1 MAFAAIADDLW
12 AMYPLN
18 RLNRTVRDTRAH
30 YGAGSPA
37 PEQFPAE
44 LVLRDLGSDDG
55 EVGAPLILA
64 RYAALRAW
72 MLAGAAAD
80 PALLTHAL
88 AAAHAHVHTTPQDWP
103 ERALLARLLD
113 GVGSDADASA
123 VLLDIAAAAEGAG
136 HIDSAL
142 AARTAAWTDAIRGL
156 RLANA
161 AELATGVATFLRRQG
176 AAQKAAEWER
186 AAARLARAA
195 VRWPPP
201 SPS

>member
-1 MAFAAIADDLW
+1 MASVASADDLG

-18 RLNRTVRDTRAH
+18 RLNPTVRDARAH
-30 YGAGSPA
+30 YGAGGPA

-44 LVLRDLGSDDG
+44 LVLRDLGGADG
-55 EVGAPLILA
+55 EIAAPLILA

-72 MLAGAAAD
+72 MLRGV
-80 PALLTHAL
+80 PGEPELLRHAL
-88 AAAHAHVHTTPQDWP
+88 AAAHAHLEAAPEDWP

-113 GVGSDADASA
+113 RGHTDGDVSEL
-123 VLLDIAAAAEGAG
+123 LLDVAAAAEGAG

-156 RLANA
+156 RLESA
-161 AELATGVATFLRRQG
+161 AELARGVATFLRRQG
-176 AAQKAAEWER
+176 AAQAAADWER
-186 AAARLARAA
+186 AAVRLARAA
-195 VRWPPP
+195 GGWPPP

>member
-1 MAFAAIADDLW
+1 MASEAIADDLG

-18 RLNRTVRDTRAH
+18 RLDHTVRDARAH
-30 YGAGSPA
+30 YSAGAPA

-44 LVLRDLGSDDG
+44 LVLRDLGGAEG
-55 EVGAPLILA
+55 EIEAPLILA

-72 MLAGAAAD
+72 MLVGGQSE
-80 PALLTHAL
+80 PELLRHAL
-88 AAAHAHVHTTPQDWP
+88 AAAHAHLAAAPEDWP

-113 GVGSDADASA
+113 RGHATGDAPAL
-123 VLLDIAAAAEGAG
+123 LLDVAVAAEEAG

-156 RLANA
+156 RLASA
-161 AELATGVATFLRRQG
+161 AELATGVASFLRRQG
-176 AAQKAAEWER
+176 AAQTAADWER

-195 VRWPPP
+195 GGWPPP

>member
-1 MAFAAIADDLW
+1 MASEAIVDDLG

-18 RLNRTVRDTRAH
+18 RLDRRVRDARA
-30 YGAGSPA
+30 YYSAGSPA

-44 LVLRDLGSDDG
+44 LVLRDLGGVDG
-55 EVGAPLILA
+55 ENGAPLIIA

-72 MLAGAAAD
+72 LLAGG
-80 PALLTHAL
+80 PGEPELLRHAL
-88 AAAHAHVHTTPQDWP
+88 AAAYAHLDAAPVGWP
-103 ERALLARLLD
+103 ERALLARLLERAHPD
-113 GVGSDADASA
+113 GDASGL
-123 VLLDIAAAAEGAG
+123 LLDVAVAAEGAG

-156 RLANA
+156 RLASA
-161 AELATGVATFLRRQG
+161 AQLATGVATFLRRQG
-176 AAQKAAEWER
+176 AAESAADWEL

-195 VRWPPP
+195 GGWPPP